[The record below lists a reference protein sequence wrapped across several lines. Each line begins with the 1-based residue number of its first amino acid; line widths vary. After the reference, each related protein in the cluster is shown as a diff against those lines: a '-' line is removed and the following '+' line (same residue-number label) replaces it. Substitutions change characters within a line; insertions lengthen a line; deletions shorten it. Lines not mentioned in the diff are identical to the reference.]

1 MYIKYTMYIKV
12 YTIEPYLKTNNTSS
26 KKKKTTHHK
35 NAYLLLS
42 YKDYLI

>member
-26 KKKKTTHHK
+26 KKKKPHIIRT
-35 NAYLLLS
+35 
-42 YKDYLI
+42 LIYFYPTNII